1 VKLLLDALQR
11 IAESCSQCGGDGHY
25 FKADEDDRHY
35 RVRVECHQRA
45 CIIARE
51 ALAAIHLEARW

>member
-11 IAESCSQCGGDGHY
+11 I
-25 FKADEDDRHY
+25 EDDRHY